1 MEETPTGRKVHSE
14 VQLSFNPLYQ
24 LLTHPLCPDSKTLF
38 QSRIGGVNSVYSNI
52 CPPKLSHEI
61 HKPPQLWGHTFAGTT
76 RSESFA
82 FATGTNWSTR
92 QATGCR
98 RPWYPAI
105 WGPCFPRPA
114 VEAGEGFFFQSL
126 VELHMVEIKGVAGCM
141 VLLYFQALLL
151 IRKQDQRQY

>member
-1 MEETPTGRKVHSE
+1 MSLARWKRFPWEP
-14 VQLSFNPLYQ
+14 LSFRP

-38 QSRIGGVNSVYSNI
+38 QSRIGRVSSVDSNI
-52 CPPKLSHEI
+52 CPPKLSCEI
-61 HKPPQLWGHTFAGTT
+61 HKPPQLWGHTFACST

-92 QATGCR
+92 QSTGCR

-114 VEAGEGFFFQSL
+114 VEAGEGFFFP
-126 VELHMVEIKGVAGCM
+126 ELGGAPYGG
-141 VLLYFQALLL
+141 
-151 IRKQDQRQY
+151 DQRCCWVHGSALFPSTAVN